1 MESYFKPGHLCRS
14 GVAVI
19 DDQTVLQPTV
29 WLHLL
34 SDILL
39 SICHISVT
47 TSQFSHGPL
56 HFSTLQPQVYI
67 ETLPFFC
74 SCQLGSDDK
83 LLAVVVIYP
92 LMRPLTQL
100 SDISVFCQQAR
111 KLCAMKFFFFFLILW
126 WFESLLNSDLE
137 RMQLR
142 QQKTLGSRT
151 SEASKKQ
158 VRRLPLC
165 RNYWKKPLHA
175 RRAPRCRRLGDE
187 LRVVERC
194 TPLACLPCAS
204 LRVLTRLWGMNKHI
218 CLAEEASQWALLGCR
233 RRRGG
238 SAAWED

>member
-111 KLCAMKFFFFFLILW
+111 KLCAMKFFFFFLFFGGLRVCWIPTWNECNYDNKKHL
-126 WFESLLNSDLE
+126 DLG
-137 RMQLR
+137 Q
-142 QQKTLGSRT
+142 
-151 SEASKKQ
+151 
-158 VRRLPLC
+158 
-165 RNYWKKPLHA
+165 A
-175 RRAPRCRRLGDE
+175 RRAR
-187 LRVVERC
+187 
-194 TPLACLPCAS
+194 
-204 LRVLTRLWGMNKHI
+204 NK
-218 CLAEEASQWALLGCR
+218 
-233 RRRGG
+233 
-238 SAAWED
+238 